1 MIGSEGRRHASRGSG
16 IWSHISVQNPT
27 PLLRKGLQ
35 SRPFLLWTRVRTSV
49 LRCRPVSLGTTCAG
63 LPGTSPRASGRPER
77 LGNDRVQLVV
87 ADRRGAGLGGLTQ
100 LDHERRKLLQ
110 LHYRDAIP
118 PDLFEDEQQRITREM
133 ETANAR
139 LTVIDQVFAD
149 IQDTL
154 DRALKLGQN
163 CHPAYLAARP
173 PVRRLINQAFFQAL
187 YINDDAIRSELAE
200 PFAILLGDELT
211 QEAEA
216 TLAQEAKDPSSNTG
230 TTGPTST
237 SEPHTQDVKGSNKAL
252 LVEVMGFEP
261 TTSSMRPKR
270 SSQLSYT
277 PERDDSG

>member
-1 MIGSEGRRHASRGSG
+1 VLVRGR
-16 IWSHISVQNPT
+16 V
-27 PLLRKGLQ
+27 
-35 SRPFLLWTRVRTSV
+35 
-49 LRCRPVSLGTTCAG
+49 
-63 LPGTSPRASGRPER
+63 
-77 LGNDRVQLVV
+77 
-87 ADRRGAGLGGLTQ
+87 LTQ

-139 LTVIDQVFAD
+139 LAVIDQAFAE

-163 CHPAYLAARP
+163 CHHAYLAAHP
-173 PVRRLINQAFFQAL
+173 HVRRLINKAFFQAL
-187 YINDDAIRSELAE
+187 YISDDDTIRSELAE

-216 TLAQEAKDPSSNTG
+216 ALAQEAKDPPSNPG

-237 SEPHTQDVKGSNKAL
+237 SEPHTQDVKGSNTAL
-252 LVEVMGFEP
+252 FVGVRGLEP
-261 TTSSMRPKR
+261 LTSRV
-270 SSQLSYT
+270 
-277 PERDDSG
+277 